1 VSNPTSEANI
11 ENNESLVARLEVNRK
26 FAQSDFHS
34 WVYERL
40 AFQPGMDV
48 LDVGC
53 GNGAQALEALRM
65 VGPAGSVSAVDISE
79 KSVQQ
84 LRDGAGQA
92 QNLVAVVGDMR
103 NIEDDIRNRFRVKQ
117 YDLAYSVYSLWYGG
131 DHIKILDVMRGALRP
146 GGRLVVCVPNHPNG
160 LRELVKRLGR
170 PTPYW
175 DQSTHFGTNVLE
187 PYFRAYFYQVT
198 IHLQKNVVRIPS
210 VEEVLRFFRATG
222 YYSPEVEPQ
231 LSRYVASEIE
241 ASGAFSFEKNNY
253 LIEGRNAIAY

>member
-1 VSNPTSEANI
+1 MSTPAEANI
-11 ENNESLVARLEVNRK
+11 ENNQSLVARLEVNRK
-26 FAQSDFHS
+26 FAQSDFHN

-53 GNGAQALEALRM
+53 GNGAQAVEALKR
-65 VGPAGSVSAVDISE
+65 VGPGGSVSAMDISAE
-79 KSVQQ
+79 SVEQ
-84 LRDGAGQA
+84 LRDQA
-92 QNLVAVVGDMR
+92 RDARNLTAVVGDMR
-103 NIEDDIRNRFRVKQ
+103 NLADDIRDRFRVKT

-131 DHIKILDVMRGALRP
+131 EHIKILDVMREALKP

-160 LRELVKRLGR
+160 LRELVKSLGR

-175 DQSTHFGTNVLE
+175 DQSTHFGSNVLE

-210 VEEVLRFFRATG
+210 VDELLRFFRATG
-222 YYSPEVEPQ
+222 YHSAEVEPR
-231 LSRYVASEIE
+231 LARYVAAEIE
-241 ASGAFSFEKNNY
+241 GAGTFSFEKNNY
-253 LIEGRNAIAY
+253 LIEGRSAIAY